1 LFTDQPIERLTFET
15 IQESS
20 MKRSIPTAVALACTA
35 LAGCATMQNPPGLTA
50 VATIQPTTSASA
62 ANLNPNGEVKFTQ
75 LGNGKVLVE
84 AKVAGLKPNSEHG
97 FHVHAVSD
105 CSGDGMKT
113 AGHFNPDNHPHAH
126 PSERARHA
134 GALFNLKT
142 DDKGVGTLKQEA
154 DTITLVDGVYGI
166 VGKPLVVHRDADD
179 YKSQP
184 LGNAGPRVG
193 CALIAKR

>member
-1 LFTDQPIERLTFET
+1 
-15 IQESS
+15 
-20 MKRSIPTAVALACTA
+20 MKRTIPFSLAVLA
-35 LAGCATMQNPPGLTA
+35 LAGCASMQNPPGLTA
-50 VATIQPTTSASA
+50 VASIQPTSTAA
-62 ANLNPNGEVKFTQ
+62 PANLNPNGDVKFTQ
-75 LGNGKVLVE
+75 LANGKVLVE
-84 AKVAGLKPNSEHG
+84 AKIAGLKPNSEHG
-97 FHVHAVSD
+97 FHVHAVAD

-142 DDKGVGTLKQEA
+142 DAAGVGVLRQEA

-193 CALIAKR
+193 CAVIGKK

>member
-1 LFTDQPIERLTFET
+1 MTRSNTFLLAALT
-15 IQESS
+15 
-20 MKRSIPTAVALACTA
+20 LAF
-35 LAGCATMQNPPGLTA
+35 AGCASMQNPPGLTA
-50 VATIQPTTSASA
+50 MANIQPTSSAAA

-75 LGNGKVLVE
+75 LANGKVLVE
-84 AKVAGLKPNSEHG
+84 AKVAGLKPNTEHG
-97 FHVHAVSD
+97 FHVHAVPD

-126 PSERARHA
+126 PSEKARHA

-142 DDKGVGTLKQEA
+142 DDKGLGVLRQEA

-166 VGKPLVVHRDADD
+166 VGKPLIVHRDADD

-193 CALIAKR
+193 CALIAKQ

>member
-1 LFTDQPIERLTFET
+1 
-15 IQESS
+15 
-20 MKRSIPTAVALACTA
+20 MKHSITLAAAAAIVALS
-35 LAGCATMQNPPGLTA
+35 GCATMQNPPGL
-50 VATIQPTTSASA
+50 SASVEIKPTSTA
-62 ANLNPNGEVKFTQ
+62 AAASLNPDGKVTFTQ
-75 LGNGKVLVE
+75 LANGMVLVE
-84 AKVAGLKPNSEHG
+84 ARVAGLKPNSEHG
-97 FHVHAVSD
+97 FHIHAVSD

-126 PSERARHA
+126 PSVKARHA

-142 DDKGVGTLKQEA
+142 DAAGVGVLKQEA

-193 CALIAKR
+193 CGLIAKK

>member
-1 LFTDQPIERLTFET
+1 
-15 IQESS
+15 
-20 MKRSIPTAVALACTA
+20 MKRSIPAAVALACAA
-35 LAGCATMQNPPGLTA
+35 LAGCASVQNPPGLTA
-50 VATIQPTTSASA
+50 VAAIQPTTSASA

-97 FHVHAVSD
+97 FHVHAVAD

>member
-1 LFTDQPIERLTFET
+1 
-15 IQESS
+15 
-20 MKRSIPTAVALACTA
+20 MKLHFPLAALSIAMF
-35 LAGCATMQNPPGLTA
+35 GCASMQNPPGL
-50 VATIQPTTSASA
+50 VATVNIQPTSSA
-62 ANLNPNGEVKFTQ
+62 AAASLNPNGAVKFTQ
-75 LGNGKVLVE
+75 LGGGKVLVE
-84 AKVAGLKPNSEHG
+84 ARVAGLKPNAEHG

-113 AGHFNPDNHPHAH
+113 AGHFNPDNHPHAN
-126 PSERARHA
+126 PAEKIRHA

-142 DDKGVGTLKQEA
+142 DAAGVGTLRQEA

-166 VGKPLVVHRDADD
+166 VGKPLVVHRDPDD

-193 CALIAKR
+193 CGLITKS